1 MEPVMFSSKI
11 LRPPGTLASRLTL
24 WYAGIFTLSTLV
36 AFGAFYLVIS
46 TVISKNRDQDLMDD
60 VQEYSS
66 MLAAGGIDKVKA
78 EMAWEALSDG
88 QEHIFLR
95 LLTMDGKEL
104 AATDMSAWR
113 SLGTASHALEKLRRG
128 ADYALE
134 TLDLPEQEF
143 KARTVYGSIGPNVVL
158 QIGESLE
165 EDAEFLELHRTVFI
179 PLMAVMVIIAAIVGW
194 LMARR
199 ALTGVEEVTQTAIEI
214 AKGALDKR
222 VPFKA
227 RGDEI
232 ERLATT
238 FNYMLDHINALIKGM
253 REMSDNIAHDLRSP
267 LARIRGVAEMALTT
281 SANEEEH
288 KAMAG
293 SMLEECDR
301 LLGMINAMLDI
312 AEAESGAGETKL
324 EEVDLV
330 SVIKRACELF
340 QAIAEENAV
349 KISAD
354 LPERCLVYGEARKF
368 QRMVANLLDNGLKF
382 TPAEGTVTVSLK
394 ADNGQVTI
402 SVSDTG
408 IGISEDDLPHVFKR
422 FYRCDNSRAQHGT
435 GLGLSLVKAI
445 AGSLGGSVS
454 ATSHLGEGS
463 TFTVTLPQLPLSHQF
478 QPS

>member
-1 MEPVMFSSKI
+1 MYLSKI

-24 WYAGIFTLSTLV
+24 WYAGIFTISALV

-46 TVISKNRDQDLMDD
+46 TVISKNTDQDLMAD

-66 MLAAGGIDKVKA
+66 MLAAEGIDKVKA

-95 LLTMDGKEL
+95 LLSMDGKEL
-104 AATDMSAWR
+104 AATDMSAWK
-113 SLGTASHALEKLRRG
+113 SIGTGSRALEKLRRG
-128 ADYALE
+128 ADYVLE

-143 KARTVYGSIGPNVVL
+143 KARTVYGSIGPNLVL

-199 ALTGVEEVTQTAIEI
+199 ALSGVEEVTKTAIEI
-214 AKGALDKR
+214 SKGALDKR

-238 FNYMLDHINALIKGM
+238 FNYMLDRINVLIKGM

-281 SANEEEH
+281 SATEEEH

-312 AEAESGAGETKL
+312 AEAESVAGEVKL

-330 SVIKRACELF
+330 SLIQRACELF
-340 QAIAEENAV
+340 QAIAEENEV
-349 KISAD
+349 KVTAR
-354 LPERCLVYGEARKF
+354 LPESCVVYGEARKF
-368 QRMVANLLDNGLKF
+368 QRMVANLLDNALKF
-382 TPAEGTVTVSLK
+382 TPPEGTVTVSLK
-394 ADNGQVTI
+394 ADNGQVVI
-402 SVSDTG
+402 SVIDTG
-408 IGISEDDLPHVFKR
+408 IGISEDDLPHIFKR
-422 FYRCDNSRAQHGT
+422 FYRCDNSRAQQGT

-445 AGSLGGSVS
+445 AGSLGGSVN
-454 ATSHLGEGS
+454 ATSHLGKGS
-463 TFTVTLPQLPLSHQF
+463 TFTVTLPELPLSHQF
-478 QPS
+478 QPSS

>member
-1 MEPVMFSSKI
+1 
-11 LRPPGTLASRLTL
+11 
-24 WYAGIFTLSTLV
+24 V
-36 AFGAFYLVIS
+36 AFGAFYFVIS
-46 TVISKNRDQDLMDD
+46 AVISRNTDQDLIAD
-60 VQEYSS
+60 VQEYST
-66 MLAAGGIDKVKA
+66 MLAAEGIEKVKA

-95 LLTMDGKEL
+95 LLAMDGKEL
-104 AATDMSAWR
+104 ASTDMSAWR
-113 SLGTASHALEKLRRG
+113 SVGTGSRALEKLRRG
-128 ADYALE
+128 ADYVLE

-143 KARTVYGSIGPNVVL
+143 KVRTVYGSIGPNLVL

-179 PLMAVMVIIAAIVGW
+179 PLMAVMVMIAAIVGW
-194 LMARR
+194 LLARR
-199 ALTGVEEVTQTAIEI
+199 ALTGVEEVTKTAIEI
-214 AKGALDKR
+214 SKGALDKR

-238 FNYMLDHINALIKGM
+238 FNYMLDRINVLIKGM

-281 SANEEEH
+281 SATEEEH

-312 AEAESGAGETKL
+312 AEAESGAGEVKL

-330 SVIKRACELF
+330 SLIQRACELF
-340 QAIAEENAV
+340 QAIAEENSV
-349 KISAD
+349 TITAD

-368 QRMVANLLDNGLKF
+368 QRVVANLLDNALKF
-382 TPAEGTVTVSLK
+382 TPPKGTVTVSLK
-394 ADNGQVTI
+394 ADNGQVII

-408 IGISEDDLPHVFKR
+408 IGISEDDLPHIFKR
-422 FYRCDNSRAQHGT
+422 FYRCDNSRAQQGT

-445 AGSLGGSVS
+445 AGSLGGSVN
-454 ATSHLGEGS
+454 ATSHLGKGS
-463 TFTVTLPQLPLSHQF
+463 TFTVTLPELPLSHQF
-478 QPS
+478 QPSS

>member
-1 MEPVMFSSKI
+1 MYLNKI
-11 LRPPGTLASRLTL
+11 LRPPRTLASRLTL
-24 WYAGIFTLSTLV
+24 WYAGIFTISTLV

-46 TVISKNRDQDLMDD
+46 TVLSKNNDQDLMAD
-60 VQEYSS
+60 VQEYSA
-66 MLAAGGIDKVKA
+66 MLAAEGIDKVKA

-88 QEHIFLR
+88 QEHVFLR
-95 LLTMDGKEL
+95 LLSMDGKEL

-113 SLGTASHALEKLRRG
+113 SVGAGSRALEKLKGG
-128 ADYALE
+128 ADYVLE

-143 KARTVYGSIGPNVVL
+143 KVRTVYGSIGPDLVL

-199 ALTGVEEVTQTAIEI
+199 ALRGVEEVTQTAIEI
-214 AKGALDKR
+214 SKGALGKR

-281 SANEEEH
+281 SATEEEH

-330 SVIKRACELF
+330 SIIKRACELF
-340 QAIAEENAV
+340 QAIAEENSVTIA
-349 KISAD
+349 AD
-354 LPERCLVYGEARKF
+354 LPENCLVYGEARKF
-368 QRMVANLLDNGLKF
+368 QRMVANLLDNALKF
-382 TPAEGTVTVSLK
+382 TPPEGTVTVSLK
-394 ADNGQVTI
+394 ADNGQVAI

-422 FYRCDNSRAQHGT
+422 FYRCDNSRAQYGT

>member
-1 MEPVMFSSKI
+1 MYLNKI
-11 LRPPGTLASRLTL
+11 LRPPRTLASRLTL
-24 WYAGIFTLSTLV
+24 WYAGIFTISTLV

-46 TVISKNRDQDLMDD
+46 TVLSKNNDQDLMAD
-60 VQEYSS
+60 VQEYSA
-66 MLAAGGIDKVKA
+66 MLAAEGIDKVKA

-88 QEHIFLR
+88 QEHVFLR
-95 LLTMDGKEL
+95 LLSMDGKEL

-113 SLGTASHALEKLRRG
+113 SVGAGSRALEKLKGG
-128 ADYALE
+128 ADYVLE

-143 KARTVYGSIGPNVVL
+143 KVRTVYGSIGPDLVL

-199 ALTGVEEVTQTAIEI
+199 ALRGVEEVTQTAIEI
-214 AKGALDKR
+214 SKGALGKR

-281 SANEEEH
+281 SATEEEH

-330 SVIKRACELF
+330 SIIKRACELF
-340 QAIAEENAV
+340 QAIAEENGVTIA
-349 KISAD
+349 AD
-354 LPERCLVYGEARKF
+354 LPENCLVYGEARKF
-368 QRMVANLLDNGLKF
+368 QRMVANLLDNALKF
-382 TPAEGTVTVSLK
+382 TPPEGTVTVSLK
-394 ADNGQVTI
+394 ADNGQVAI

-422 FYRCDNSRAQHGT
+422 FYRCDNSRAQYGT

>member
-1 MEPVMFSSKI
+1 MYLSKI

-24 WYAGIFTLSTLV
+24 WYAGIFTISTLV
-36 AFGAFYLVIS
+36 AFGVFYLVIS
-46 TVISKNRDQDLMDD
+46 TALSKNRDQDLIAD

-66 MLAAGGIDKVKA
+66 MLAAEGIEKVKA

-95 LLTMDGKEL
+95 LLTTAGKEL

-113 SLGTASHALEKLRRG
+113 SVGTGSHALEKLKRG
-128 ADYALE
+128 ADYVLE

-143 KARTVYGSIGPNVVL
+143 KARTVYGSIGPDLVL

-214 AKGALDKR
+214 SKGALDKR

-281 SANEEEH
+281 PATEEEH
-288 KAMAG
+288 RAMAG

-312 AEAESGAGETKL
+312 AEAESGAGEIKL

-330 SVIKRACELF
+330 SVIQRACELF
-340 QAIAEENAV
+340 QAIAEESSVTIA
-349 KISAD
+349 AD

-368 QRMVANLLDNGLKF
+368 QRMVANLLDNALKF
-382 TPAEGTVTVSLK
+382 TPAEGTVTVSLR
-394 ADNGQVTI
+394 ANNGQVVI

-408 IGISEDDLPHVFKR
+408 IGISEDDLPHVFKQ

-445 AGSLGGSVS
+445 AGSLGGSVK
-454 ATSHLGEGS
+454 ATSNLGKGS
-463 TFTVTLPQLPLSHQF
+463 TFTVIIPQMPLSHQF
-478 QPS
+478 QPAR